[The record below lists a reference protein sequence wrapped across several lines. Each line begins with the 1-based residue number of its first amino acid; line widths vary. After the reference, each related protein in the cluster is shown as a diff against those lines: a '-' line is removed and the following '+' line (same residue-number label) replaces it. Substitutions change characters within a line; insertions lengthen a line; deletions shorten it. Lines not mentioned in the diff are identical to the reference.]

1 MYQYFSRIYA
11 EFCFS
16 KKKTCSIFV
25 FGGWL
30 STGERGRHYLEAHF
44 GASDIQ
50 STLGSS
56 SSEERKE
63 EDMRKQIEDRTRWLN
78 ALARKSALMDGEIWG
93 DGEMGRW
100 GDGDGWRIWWKT
112 IVFQKLEPAK
122 NHCPVKLFEFERG
135 KWLPWAE
142 VCLWN
147 WTAFNCTAK
156 MVAAAAVSPRAS
168 EGFVLKYYESRWLSR
183 SDVLLNPKEFH

>member
-16 KKKTCSIFV
+16 KKKHVLSLFLGDDSPQVSAAGITWKLTLVPPISNRPWARPPARNGKRRTCGNRSKIGP
-25 FGGWL
+25 GG
-30 STGERGRHYLEAHF
+30 STPWRERVPWWMGRY
-44 GASDIQ
+44 
-50 STLGSS
+50 
-56 SSEERKE
+56 
-63 EDMRKQIEDRTRWLN
+63 
-78 ALARKSALMDGEIWG
+78 
-93 DGEMGRW
+93 GEMGRW

-142 VCLWN
+142 VCRWN

-156 MVAAAAVSPRAS
+156 MVAAAAAAVSPRAR